1 MKSGRP
7 LDIESFENRFQI
19 LVYAAHN
26 KVFKTSDIA
35 LAVVSASL
43 QTIRSYL
50 RELIKLG
57 YIEKISVREY
67 QATEFV
73 KQLFNVGVTERDGE
87 GR

>member
-26 KVFKTSDIA
+26 KTFKTGDIA

-43 QTIRSYL
+43 QTIRNYL
-50 RELIKLG
+50 NELAQLG
-57 YIEKISVREY
+57 YVEKVSTREY
-67 QATEFV
+67 QATDFA
-73 KQLFNVGVTERDGE
+73 KQLFNVTTRDGE